1 MLCTRRPPYGT
12 SVYIVGKLI
21 ARVNMPDERVQDKS
35 QRRRMGRPA
44 QPAETARRNRVV
56 TLVTDAELE
65 KLTSIAEAE
74 NRSLSSVVHQI
85 LKNHLPQKD

>member
-1 MLCTRRPPYGT
+1 MLCTRKPPYVK

-44 QPAETARRNRVV
+44 RPAETARRNRVV

-74 NRSLSSVVHQI
+74 DRSLSSMVHQI
-85 LKNHLPQKD
+85 LNNHLSRRS

>member
-1 MLCTRRPPYGT
+1 
-12 SVYIVGKLI
+12 
-21 ARVNMPDERVQDKS
+21 MPNERAQDKA

-44 QPAETARRNRVV
+44 RPLETARRTPVV